1 MSIRFVIQP
10 TYQDDDLMCA
20 SVEATKGFGGL
31 TDANQYFSDLCQSVP
46 GFVKLENNAY
56 HYKDYYINVGKRF
69 LMAGH
74 ADCLMKLSHF
84 ELSCLPE
91 CIAYIW
97 LDNDEDMVL
106 FTRVKGS
113 GDHRLMACSC
123 PSQMPEQARRKL
135 LADADRLMKEN
146 YAVLALTEEPNSW
159 NYLEGEDRIIFSN
172 CALAYVSDQARAAY
186 RKRVLEKLDL
196 KE

>member
-1 MSIRFVIQP
+1 MSRRFEALPV
-10 TYQDDDLMCA
+10 YKDDELICS
-20 SVEATKGFGGL
+20 SVEAAKSFYGL
-31 TDANQYFSDLCQSVP
+31 ADANLYFASLCQSNP
-46 GFVKLENNAY
+46 DFAGPANNVY

-69 LMAGH
+69 AMAGH

-84 ELSCLPE
+84 ELSCVPE

-106 FTRVKGS
+106 FTRVKRS

-159 NYLEGEDRIIFSN
+159 HFLEGEDRIIFSN